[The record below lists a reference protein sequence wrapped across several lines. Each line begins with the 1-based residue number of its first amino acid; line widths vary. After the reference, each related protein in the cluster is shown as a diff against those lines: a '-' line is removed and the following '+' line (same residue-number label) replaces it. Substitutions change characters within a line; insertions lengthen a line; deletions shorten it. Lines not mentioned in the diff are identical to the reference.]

1 MDEIGDPQGGEPGVG
16 LASSRRAAG
25 AKPLLVKE
33 VGYLGIDVA
42 VEELVDE
49 FDDLLRGCYLLR
61 GGLGVRHRERLGLAT
76 LEADMDPGR
85 SFRR

>member
-1 MDEIGDPQGGEPGVG
+1 MDKIGDPQGGEPGVG
-16 LASSRRAAG
+16 LVSSCRAAR

-33 VGYLGIDVA
+33 IGYLRIDVA

-49 FDDLLRGCYLLR
+49 FDDLLRGRYLLR
-61 GGLGVRHRERLGLAT
+61 GGLGVRRRERLSLAT
-76 LEADMDPGR
+76 LEADMDLGR